1 MARKADRKAR
11 KAASAQDLAM
21 SHVNMNRAGNK
32 MQAEAARAESKAK
45 SGAKA
50 ARDKQDLANDK
61 NRKAEAKAAR
71 QAKAGKKERRR

>member
-1 MARKADRKAR
+1 
-11 KAASAQDLAM
+11 M
-21 SHVNMNRAGNK
+21 SHVNNNRAGDR

-61 NRKAEAKAAR
+61 NKKAEAKAAR